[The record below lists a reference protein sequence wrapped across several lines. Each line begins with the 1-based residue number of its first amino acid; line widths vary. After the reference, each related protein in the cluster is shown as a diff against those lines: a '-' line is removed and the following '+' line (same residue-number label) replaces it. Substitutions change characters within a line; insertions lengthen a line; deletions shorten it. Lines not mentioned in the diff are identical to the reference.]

1 MKTFSSLKNPV
12 FRLYYGALLAARAAL
27 NMQLVA
33 RSLLI
38 WELTGSKTLLGLM
51 NLAYAIPLLLTALF
65 GGAIANRV
73 HKKYNMLMGQVVS
86 AVMFLIIAVCLTTG
100 YINSDNTGSWWVIM
114 AAAIINGVFSGIMM
128 PSRHAIIPEIVGEKN
143 LTNAI
148 ALNNLAM
155 NLLRLFGP
163 ALAGFVIDA
172 YDFDVAYYAMA
183 ALAAIAVI
191 FTIVMPL
198 TGKIIKSSQNMFANI
213 REGFSYIWQN
223 KFIMF
228 ILIFVMFS
236 IMLSRPV
243 TVLMPVF
250 GDILNVGKSEI
261 GILFSIAGAGAII
274 STVVLASLPDKKRG
288 LLMLAGSLV
297 LGMALIGFSVSSSFY
312 LSLSLM
318 FVFGLGQ
325 AMRMTL
331 GNTLIQYYTEA
342 KYRGRVMSI
351 YTMDFAFTSL
361 GTAAA
366 AFIAE
371 YVGVQ
376 WVVGS
381 SAAVLIIISLLVT
394 AFVPKIRK
402 LD

>member
-1 MKTFSSLKNPV
+1 
-12 FRLYYGALLAARAAL
+12 
-27 NMQLVA
+27 
-33 RSLLI
+33 
-38 WELTGSKTLLGLM
+38 
-51 NLAYAIPLLLTALF
+51 
-65 GGAIANRV
+65 
-73 HKKYNMLMGQVVS
+73 
-86 AVMFLIIAVCLTTG
+86 
-100 YINSDNTGSWWVIM
+100 
-114 AAAIINGVFSGIMM
+114 
-128 PSRHAIIPEIVGEKN
+128 
-143 LTNAI
+143 
-148 ALNNLAM
+148 
-155 NLLRLFGP
+155 
-163 ALAGFVIDA
+163 
-172 YDFDVAYYAMA
+172 MA

-198 TGKIIKSSQNMFANI
+198 TGRIIKSSQNMFANI

-228 ILIFVMFS
+228 MLIFVMFS

-250 GDILNVGKSEI
+250 GDILKVSKSEI
-261 GILFSIAGAGAII
+261 GILFSIAGVGAII
-274 STVVLASLPDKKRG
+274 STFVLASLPDKKRG

-297 LGMALIGFSVSSSFY
+297 LGMALIGFSISSSFY

-318 FVFGLGQ
+318 FIFGLGQ

-331 GNTLIQYYTEA
+331 GNTLIQYYTEE

-351 YTMDFAFTSL
+351 YTMDFAVTSL

-366 AFIAE
+366 ALMAE

-381 SAAVLIIISLLVT
+381 FAAALIIVSLLVT
-394 AFVPKIRK
+394 AFVPRIRR